1 MGGTSIPDA
10 LGSISVAQDGEGDTA
25 VSNAV
30 GSNVFDICIGLGLP
44 WFIKLCIEAGNDCNY
59 IPIFEASKDV
69 IPSIIILLSII
80 VILFSVFVVG
90 KWTLYPESGYVLFAA
105 YGLFNTYAINP
116 NQKACEKSD
125 DKCC

>member
-1 MGGTSIPDA
+1 MRMPCTQ
-10 LGSISVAQDGEGDTA
+10 VAQDGEGDMA

-44 WFIKLCIEAGNDCNY
+44 WFIKLCIEAGNECNY

-80 VILFSVFVVG
+80 VVLFSVFVAG

-105 YGLFNTYAINP
+105 YGLFIIYQLINTYAINP
-116 NQKACEKSD
+116 NQKACTKTD